1 MTYYHRKADNV
12 QILKEAR
19 NYEVDFLRKYQDIEI
34 SKTKKL
40 LDMGIVTYDEFNQK
54 KKQVLGI

>member
-1 MTYYHRKADNV
+1 M

>member
-1 MTYYHRKADNV
+1 M
-12 QILKEAR
+12 QILKEGR